1 MTMSPCTSIPAHFS
15 RVTPIISL
23 SFLVARKGSHLKDML
38 LNESNYA
45 SIRGT
50 TIPSRPSS
58 VSTFVIPRH
67 GLLLRGAHP
76 LLLTRFHSLGVRGP
90 LGHDEFCSCSVQAR
104 KLSCGL
110 PSRPDF

>member
-1 MTMSPCTSIPAHFS
+1 MTMSRCTSIPAHFS

-38 LNESNYA
+38 LYESNYD

-50 TIPSRPSS
+50 TMPSSPSS

-67 GLLLRGAHP
+67 GLLLPGSHP
-76 LLLTRFHSLGVRGP
+76 LLLARFHSLGVRGP
-90 LGHDEFCSCSVQAR
+90 LAHDEFCSRWVQAR
-104 KLSCGL
+104 KLACGL
-110 PSRPDF
+110 RSRRAF